1 MLLKLKAKRVEKG
14 MTQKDLA
21 DKLGIATATYNRK
34 EKGLAHFS
42 FNEILKILEILECSF
57 EDIFLQ

>member
-14 MTQKDLA
+14 LKQVDIAKM
-21 DKLGIATATYNRK
+21 LGIATATYNHK
-34 EKGLAHFS
+34 ENGSATFS
-42 FNEILKILEILECSF
+42 FNEIIKLLDILDCKF

>member
-14 MTQKDLA
+14 LTQTEIAKRI
-21 DKLGIATATYNRK
+21 GIATATYNHK
-34 EKGLAHFS
+34 ENGSATFS
-42 FNEILKILEILECSF
+42 FNEILKLLDILECKF

>member
-14 MTQKDLA
+14 MTQTDMA
-21 DKLGIATATYNRK
+21 TRIGIAVATYNHK
-34 EKGLAHFS
+34 ENGSATFS
-42 FNEILKILEILECSF
+42 FDEILKILNILECKF

>member
-14 MTQKDLA
+14 MTQTDMAKRI
-21 DKLGIATATYNRK
+21 GIAVATYNHK
-34 EKGLAHFS
+34 ENGSATFS
-42 FNEILKILEILECSF
+42 FNEILKILNILECKF

>member
-14 MTQKDLA
+14 MTQTDLA
-21 DKLGIATATYNRK
+21 NKIGIAVATYNRK
-34 EKGLAHFS
+34 ENGYAYFS
-42 FNEILKILEILECSF
+42 FNEVLRILDVLECKF

>member
-14 MTQKDLA
+14 LTQTQLA
-21 DKLGIATATYNRK
+21 KMIGIAPATYNHK
-34 EKGLAHFS
+34 ENGTAHFS
-42 FNEILKILEILECSF
+42 FQEIVKLLEVLECKF

>member
-14 MTQKDLA
+14 MTQKEMA
-21 DKLGIATATYNRK
+21 DKIGIASATYNHK
-34 EKGLAHFS
+34 ENGIAYFS
-42 FNEILKILEILECSF
+42 FNEILKILDILGCKF

>member
-14 MTQKDLA
+14 MTQTDMA
-21 DKLGIATATYNRK
+21 KLIGIATATYNHK
-34 EKGLAHFS
+34 ENGSATFS
-42 FNEILKILEILECSF
+42 FNEILKILNILECKF

>member
-14 MTQKDLA
+14 LTQAQIAKMI
-21 DKLGIATATYNRK
+21 GIAPATYNHK
-34 EKGLAHFS
+34 ENGSAHFS
-42 FNEILKILEILECSF
+42 FNEIVKLLEVLNCKF